1 MASRSQPSKRPSRVS
16 RTSSGKRGGSI
27 ALMAVLCGWMGL
39 LTSVALSAGLT
50 GRQVL
55 DRTLSIHAGIKDYVC
70 KVRVK
75 TNFPNVR
82 VPERHLKVFAKL
94 PDKLRVE
101 SGGEIVIVP
110 RDALLLGNLRKHM
123 TQDTRMVL
131 LSQTS
136 QGGRPVYS
144 VKIIPTEKGRQER
157 LMVWV
162 WGDTWTLKRTQVW
175 VGQNRLVTAD
185 WTHTR
190 VQGYW
195 LPARITVTV
204 EGGEVVQGGKGTVEL
219 IFSDWQVNVGLE
231 DKIFAE
237 QNPPASQRRFHH
249 PPGARAAPRGPSQP

>member
-1 MASRSQPSKRPSRVS
+1 MDSKSQPSKRPRAAAL
-16 RTSSGKRGGSI
+16 RSSGNRRHWQASTAILCGWTWILAS
-27 ALMAVLCGWMGL
+27 AVLC
-39 LTSVALSAGLT
+39 AGLT

-55 DRTLSIHAGIKDYVC
+55 ERTLSIHEGIKDYVC

-82 VPERHLKVFAKL
+82 VPERHLKVFAKP

-123 TQDTRMVL
+123 TQDTRIVL
-131 LSQTS
+131 LGQSS
-136 QGGRPVYS
+136 HGGRPVYS
-144 VKIIPTEKGRQER
+144 IKIIPAEKGRQER

-195 LPARITVTV
+195 LPARIYVLV
-204 EGGEVVQGGKGTVEL
+204 EGGEVAQGGKGTVEL

-231 DKIFAE
+231 DKLFAE

-249 PPGARAAPRGPSQP
+249 PPGAPRTSRGPARP